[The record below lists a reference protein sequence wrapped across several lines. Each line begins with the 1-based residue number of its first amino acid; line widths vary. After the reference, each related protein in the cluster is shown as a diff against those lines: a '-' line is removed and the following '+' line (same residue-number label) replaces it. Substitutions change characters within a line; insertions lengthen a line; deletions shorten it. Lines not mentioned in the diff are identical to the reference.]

1 MAECECF
8 ELTLLICEWVCGPES
23 NGRPLQHMGSRFTP
37 LHLKTPLNPD
47 GCRPALACAV
57 LAGTLW
63 LSLLYAYI
71 NTAKWGKNY
80 FTHLPAWMH
89 PPRAEVTSN
98 SLWGHNWFASATLE
112 IQLRL
117 SAAHK
122 EVVWQSCKT
131 DLNYRIINFSWFSFT
146 VRMKEKLQS
155 PG

>member
-63 LSLLYAYI
+63 LSLLYTYI
-71 NTAKWGKNY
+71 NTAKWEKPILLTYLHECILQGLWAHAW
-80 FTHLPAWMH
+80 FT
-89 PPRAEVTSN
+89 
-98 SLWGHNWFASATLE
+98 SATLE
-112 IQLRL
+112 IQLQL

-131 DLNYRIINFSWFSFT
+131 DLNYRIIYFSWFSFT
-146 VRMKEKLQS
+146 VGMKEKLQS